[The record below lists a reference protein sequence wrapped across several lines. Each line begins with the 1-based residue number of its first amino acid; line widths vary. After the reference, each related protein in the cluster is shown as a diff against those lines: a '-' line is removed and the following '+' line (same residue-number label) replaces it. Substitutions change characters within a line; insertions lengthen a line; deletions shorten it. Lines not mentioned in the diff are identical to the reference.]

1 MGGVLG
7 IKVKIMLPWDPQG
20 KIGPRKPLPDHVN
33 IVEPKDEQPI
43 TGPQSISR
51 EVKCARLFYNL
62 TYTLDLIGAKK
73 AQAYDSQMILTP
85 RDLFVC
91 GLEVVFINGGV
102 DVALRGEVIQRGVHL
117 LLRHLCPHL
126 LVDAVPI
133 PH

>member
-1 MGGVLG
+1 MAKL
-7 IKVKIMLPWDPQG
+7 
-20 KIGPRKPLPDHVN
+20 
-33 IVEPKDEQPI
+33 
-43 TGPQSISR
+43 
-51 EVKCARLFYNL
+51 KCARLFYNL

-126 LVDAVPI
+126 K
-133 PH
+133 